1 MSNVNLTL
9 ASRLWPAVN
18 AGLLRKV
25 VLVVGGSL
33 VVAAAAHISVPML
46 PVPMTLQTLAVL
58 VVGAAL
64 GSRLGA
70 AALTLYAMDGAAGLP
85 VFAPTPDGYPGIM
98 GPTGG
103 YVLGF
108 ILAAALVGWLAERGW
123 DKSLPRMALAMVLGA
138 AVLYVPGLA
147 WLSTFVG
154 GLGKAVEF
162 GLTPFVLGDAVK
174 AAIATL
180 AVPAA
185 WKLLSRG

>member
-18 AGLLRKV
+18 AGLLRKL

-70 AALTLYAMDGAAGLP
+70 AALTLYAMEGAAGLP

-123 DKSLPRMALAMVLGA
+123 DKSLPRMAVAMVLGA

-162 GLTPFVLGDAVK
+162 GLTPFILGDAVK

>member
-18 AGLLRKV
+18 AGLLRKL

-162 GLTPFVLGDAVK
+162 GLTPFILGDAVK